1 MVTAIII
8 TKGNLDGDENGGT
21 NRDEARAVRYVQWYQ
36 ILTPNSLK
44 EKKKE
49 LHKRKLLL
57 RAMTIKTNR
66 NDNNSL

>member
-44 EKKKE
+44 EKKK
-49 LHKRKLLL
+49 LHKHKLLL
-57 RAMTIKTNR
+57 RAMMIKTDR
-66 NDNNSL
+66 NDNKSL

>member
-8 TKGNLDGDENGGT
+8 TKGEFDGDGNGGT

-36 ILTPNSLK
+36 ILAPNSLK
-44 EKKKE
+44 EKKE
-49 LHKRKLLL
+49 LHKHKLLL
-57 RAMTIKTNR
+57 RAMMIKSNR